1 MESTWPPQPRS
12 ATGVTRESWSWEG
25 HVQYT
30 QEREDKLGHR
40 PRQKQPDHWVI
51 SMLVATSFFYVC
63 ATTPDSF
70 CYLSHGLHSVDM
82 ALGKCA
88 AKSNDLSSIPGTHI
102 VEESDDSHKLSSDLH
117 THALAL
123 THKSK

>member
-1 MESTWPPQPRS
+1 
-12 ATGVTRESWSWEG
+12 
-25 HVQYT
+25 
-30 QEREDKLGHR
+30 
-40 PRQKQPDHWVI
+40 
-51 SMLVATSFFYVC
+51 
-63 ATTPDSF
+63 
-70 CYLSHGLHSVDM
+70 M

-102 VEESDDSHKLSSDLH
+102 VEESDDSHKLPSDLH

>member
-1 MESTWPPQPRS
+1 MCVPPP
-12 ATGVTRESWSWEG
+12 
-25 HVQYT
+25 Y
-30 QEREDKLGHR
+30 
-40 PRQKQPDHWVI
+40 
-51 SMLVATSFFYVC
+51 SFR
-63 ATTPDSF
+63 
-70 CYLSHGLHSVDM
+70 YLSYGLHSVDM

-102 VEESDDSHKLSSDLH
+102 VEESDDSHKLPSDLH

>member
-1 MESTWPPQPRS
+1 MVTT
-12 ATGVTRESWSWEG
+12 ATFSHRGDEKAEAGKVTSSIHKKGRVHSG
-25 HVQYT
+25 T
-30 QEREDKLGHR
+30 DK
-40 PRQKQPDHWVI
+40 KQPDHWLI
-51 SMLVATSFFYVC
+51 STLVVATSSLYVC

-70 CYLSHGLHSVDM
+70 RYLSYDLHSVDM

-102 VEESDDSHKLSSDLH
+102 VEESDDSHKLPSDLY